1 MLKKFSNS
9 EVPKNEKPKEE
20 EKRNNI
26 INERLKLFSNNT
38 LKEQQKQQNM
48 VNKSEQL
55 KNQNNFNNMTN
66 EKVEV
71 LKKPKLINIMSEK
84 INELRCEEKS
94 KKEKN
99 EKIIPK
105 EEPKK
110 DNVNIKDKINAFN
123 NNNNL
128 NNKNKPNNIEIKQKP
143 KEEIKKP
150 IIKEKINTKLPEN
163 EKGMQKKEETKKIN
177 NININNKPTNLNY
190 NNKPDEKS
198 KQIEAKKSNVVSE
211 RLKMTTAGNNAP
223 KKQDKVQFKLNNE
236 QNIIKQDNS
245 NINKNNN
252 KAQNHIKDIPKE
264 ENKRI
269 NPILEKNKQK
279 KEEMVK
285 PKENSN
291 GGVGLG
297 FAEKM
302 KKMNELFKNQ
312 GNQSRR
318 GKSVMVKGT
327 KFGFGKESS
336 GWNNNGSNNLGIIS
350 EEPDKMKPGYDPAS
364 NLQQTLDGVVINK
377 RKRKMT
383 RAVFKG

>member
-1 MLKKFSNS
+1 
-9 EVPKNEKPKEE
+9 
-20 EKRNNI
+20 
-26 INERLKLFSNNT
+26 
-38 LKEQQKQQNM
+38 
-48 VNKSEQL
+48 
-55 KNQNNFNNMTN
+55 
-66 EKVEV
+66 
-71 LKKPKLINIMSEK
+71 
-84 INELRCEEKS
+84 
-94 KKEKN
+94 
-99 EKIIPK
+99 
-105 EEPKK
+105 
-110 DNVNIKDKINAFN
+110 
-123 NNNNL
+123 
-128 NNKNKPNNIEIKQKP
+128 
-143 KEEIKKP
+143 
-150 IIKEKINTKLPEN
+150 
-163 EKGMQKKEETKKIN
+163 
-177 NININNKPTNLNY
+177 
-190 NNKPDEKS
+190 
-198 KQIEAKKSNVVSE
+198 
-211 RLKMTTAGNNAP
+211 MTTAGKNAP

-236 QNIIKQDNS
+236 QSIIKQDNS

-264 ENKRI
+264 ENKRM

-291 GGVGLG
+291 NKVSLG